1 MLEESQD
8 SDRLTPGS
16 ASAREV
22 CIQRHPT
29 QGFGFI
35 AGSQRPVIVRSVS
48 ADGPSIGKLLPGD
61 QILAINEEVVSE
73 SPRERVIDLVSP
85 VSEPSCQIQSL
96 LFQSPVSSP
105 RLFQSPK
112 SAFISAAKK
121 AHLRTNPPKVRFS
134 EQVSFSD
141 PDSTMLKDDSL
152 LLIPNVLKVFLENGQ
167 IKSFTFDSRTT
178 VRDVIS
184 SLQDR
189 LSLRYIEHFAL
200 VLESGGLDQNQRL
213 HLLQENQPLSH
224 VVHRTYFQGM
234 KCLFRICFF
243 PKDAADLLRRD
254 PAAFEYL
261 YIQSRNDVIK
271 ERFGM
276 NWKSDVTLRLAALHI
291 YITVSSARPN
301 QKISLKNVEK
311 EWGLEPFLPLTLL
324 PTIKEK
330 NVCKTLSQLLKTYQ
344 QPPPSGNKVPP
355 LQGKLQYMRVLNDLP
370 PFGGL
375 LFHTV
380 GLDEKQSATTLLV
393 GPRHG
398 ISHVIDLKNNLT
410 TVLTEFSRVAKI
422 QLFRENQG
430 VARVEVAIHEA
441 KPLVL
446 LMEWPDASNF
456 ACLISGYYKLFVD
469 PKRTIYYRTPGQSHM
484 IKADYRSSHHAHP
497 RSGATAASSWD
508 RRGEERERHQTRDS
522 ASHSQKTPAPLAA
535 ESKHLGL
542 CHVHLREQQQL
553 QELQTQAEGEL
564 DINENFISQEA
575 SGRARTKSDPTVQ
588 STEAIAGR
596 PESPVQ
602 ECSLAFRN
610 RAQTTGKS
618 QRTAGFF
625 CDSCKSR
632 LQADSVGVAVNGG
645 SGGASSKHCSSACAS
660 RNGGAVDLMALPPPG
675 NEEEDEEVVDEAK
688 KLQPPQPAI
697 AAPPPGFRDNS
708 SDEDDTKR
716 GQKSQP
722 NPPGEV
728 SAPVSGSIPATGAA
742 AAVSGVMAIALEA
755 VTARED
761 VPVTLIDNVST
772 RTVRDHAQELDDAL
786 VSTLQA
792 LEALAASEDFPHQHQ
807 PPAQTAGLIVLA
819 AITPESSLDS
829 GHETNSSELTDMS
842 EMVSAMKQHQNQA
855 YLLAHHINKDHI
867 FSRRDF
873 PLAIPSC
880 TTQTIGSSGFSM
892 GQIHGGCPP
901 KQVILTKTVP
911 LKLRASPETPSQVPN
926 PVLQGSNI
934 TQDPIQSEV
943 SVDENMAE
951 KTEPG
956 KVCTSDAATKSVEVL
971 KVPAQGQAPQDAKD
985 PRTPCSDVGK
995 VSPNLKAGVKVKKT
1009 SLPSPDPANKA
1020 LPIILPVDRT
1030 ASAKTFPTNMCQ
1042 DAETASSETIKPS
1055 SSKDLLPVDDL
1066 FCTCPVRET
1075 GQQLRLMDPQT
1086 QKVVVFH
1093 SSSPENDERIRAKG
1107 LQLASSKDNT
1117 TRAAGGGADPIS
1129 AKPKPQLATKTPH
1142 MPVKVERKD
1151 TAEAKTESSQ
1161 GKAHAEPQK
1170 CPPKSLPLL
1179 GDPTNPTCTADKV
1192 STLPAAENKK
1202 QGGTKGKN
1210 QRSAPFLSIKNLL
1223 SATFPARL
1231 RRETDERR
1239 AQLQKVRQYE
1249 LEFLEELLKPKSS
1262 GGEYLPQGSSPVPSG
1277 IPCACQL
1284 RTSPV
1289 LKAPGISREQR
1300 RSCDCKRMCRGIR
1313 LPDTPVGSTS
1323 EPQQHRGRERPISK
1337 TPPATS
1343 KIPHA
1348 QGGPKR
1354 PQTLEIKTT
1363 RIRSSSLE
1371 SREPR
1376 GEQASCLPTCTTPT
1390 PDCVSAPQYKKLQRR
1405 YSIGEVDNAEGT
1417 PLYAEVK
1424 PKSKSLEKEMERVR
1438 ATGLRLPTPVEPV
1451 PTQTHTAASAAEAKG
1466 KKGVFFIQGEE
1477 LLRESRDGA
1486 PTEVLLGLPSE
1497 DGDDRE
1503 KCCSFCFCYRKCE
1516 AADESS
1522 EKEELSY
1529 SIPLQVLPGMQ
1540 LDSRNVVSKTLQVL
1554 HAEGCSGEDEDVEE
1568 EEEEE
1573 DEEEPQTQEIDLRA
1587 CGTLEGSLSRVQSLQ
1602 GKKFNLP
1609 DGFLN
1614 AQLDANELLSILR
1627 QCANS
1632 PQADNESRLQPSRI
1646 AEYKQEL
1653 AVRFKDF
1660 RAACRRVASVEKS
1673 PTRMLSVVTASFL
1686 VLCELTQTFIKLV
1699 RGVRSE
1705 SQRLQLL
1712 RKVEEVAINYTLLLR
1727 AAEEAMGHSSSLPNK
1742 STDALEYTKMP
1753 NIKIFSGS
1761 SHRELSHKIAERLGM
1776 ELGKVVT
1783 KKFSNQETCVEIGES
1798 VRGEDVYIVQSG
1810 CGEINDNLMELLIMI
1825 NACKIAS
1832 ASRVTAV
1839 IPCFP
1844 YARQDKKDKVGSRA
1858 PISAKLVANMLSVS
1872 GADHIITMDLHAS
1885 QIQGFFDIP
1894 VDNLYAEP
1902 AVLKW
1907 IKENIP
1913 EWKNCTIVSPDAGGA
1928 KRVTS
1933 IADRLNVDFALIHKE
1948 RKKANEVD
1956 RMVLVGDVTD
1966 RVAILVDD
1974 MADTC
1979 GTVCHA
1985 ADKLISAGATKVYAI
2000 LTHGIFSGPAVSRIN
2015 NACFEA
2021 VVVTN
2026 TIPQEEKMKTC
2037 PKIQV
2042 IDISMILAEAIRRT
2056 HNGES
2061 VSYLFSHVP
2070 L

>member
-1 MLEESQD
+1 CETPPHAPPSSQGMAKDGMD
-8 SDRLTPGS
+8 SGSLTPGP
-16 ASAREV
+16 ASARQV
-22 CIQRHPT
+22 CIQRHPS

-73 SPRERVIDLVSP
+73 ASRERVIDLVRCCKDSIVLTVLQPHQVTIHSSLSP
-85 VSEPSCQIQSL
+85 FLS
-96 LFQSPVSSP
+96 
-105 RLFQSPK
+105 
-112 SAFISAAKK
+112 
-121 AHLRTNPPKVRFS
+121 H
-134 EQVSFSD
+134 
-141 PDSTMLKDDSL
+141 TMLKDDSL

-243 PKDAADLLRRD
+243 PKDPADLLRRD

-276 NWKSDVTLRLAALHI
+276 DWKSDVTLRLAALHI

-344 QPPPSGNKVPP
+344 HPPPSGNKVPP

-398 ISHVIDLKNNLT
+398 IGHVIDLKNNLT

-422 QLFRENQG
+422 QLHRENQG

-469 PKRTIYYRTPGQSHM
+469 PKRTIYYRTPGQSYM
-484 IKADYRSSHHAHP
+484 IKADYRGSHHAHP
-497 RSGATAASSWD
+497 RSGVTAASSGD
-508 RRGEERERHQTRDS
+508 RRGDERERPHTRDPGS
-522 ASHSQKTPAPLAA
+522 QSQKTTTAPLSA
-535 ESKHLGL
+535 ESQHLGL
-542 CHVHLREQQQL
+542 CHVHLREPQQL
-553 QELQTQAEGEL
+553 QELQIQAEPEL
-564 DINENFISQEA
+564 DINENLISQEA
-575 SGRARTKSDPTVQ
+575 PERPSAKSDPMLQ
-588 STEAIAGR
+588 STEMIGGR
-596 PESPVQ
+596 PGSPVQ
-602 ECSLAFRN
+602 ESSVVFRS
-610 RAQTTGKS
+610 RAQTMGQS
-618 QRTAGFF
+618 QRTTRFF
-625 CDSCKSR
+625 CDSCKAR
-632 LQADSVGVAVNGG
+632 LRAEGVAVALNGG
-645 SGGASSKHCSSACAS
+645 SSGNSSKHCSSACAS
-660 RNGGAVDLMALPPPG
+660 RDGGAVDLMALPPPG
-675 NEEEDEEVVDEAK
+675 NEEEEEEEVEEVGR

-708 SDEDDTKR
+708 SDEDDSKR
-716 GQKSQP
+716 GRKSQP
-722 NPPGEV
+722 NPN
-728 SAPVSGSIPATGAA
+728 S
-742 AAVSGVMAIALEA
+742 
-755 VTARED
+755 D
-761 VPVTLIDNVST
+761 VPVTLIDNVAT

-792 LEALAASEDFPHQHQ
+792 LEALAASEDFPHHPQQ
-807 PPAQTAGLIVLA
+807 PAQTTGLIVLA

-829 GHETNSSELTDMS
+829 GHETNSSELTDVS

-855 YLLAHHINKDHI
+855 YLLAHHINKERI

-873 PLAIPSC
+873 PLAIPGC
-880 TTQTIGSSGFSM
+880 TTQTIEGGAFSM
-892 GQIHGGCPP
+892 GQIRGSCPSKP
-901 KQVILTKTVP
+901 VTLSKTVP
-911 LKLRASPETPSQVPN
+911 LKLSPAKETASPGLSSVK
-926 PVLQGSNI
+926 QGSNVTHDPVQSELSEGKKAKPEPTKAC
-934 TQDPIQSEV
+934 TQDRP
-943 SVDENMAE
+943 A
-951 KTEPG
+951 KLPG
-956 KVCTSDAATKSVEVL
+956 EL
-971 KVPAQGQAPQDAKD
+971 KVSDPGQAPKVGEDQ
-985 PRTPCSDVGK
+985 RSPCSAVGRL
-995 VSPNLKAGVKVKKT
+995 SPNLSAGIKGKK
-1009 SLPSPDPANKA
+1009 SAPPSPDPTNKA
-1020 LPIILPVDRT
+1020 LPILLPVDRT
-1030 ASAKTFPTNMCQ
+1030 ASAKICPTNMCQ

-1055 SSKDLLPVDDL
+1055 SSNDLLPVDDL
-1066 FCTCPVRET
+1066 FCTCPVREP
-1075 GQQLRLMDPQT
+1075 GPQLRPKDPQT

-1093 SSSPENDERIRAKG
+1093 SSSPTNDERLRAKG
-1107 LQLASSKDNT
+1107 LQLASSKES
-1117 TRAAGGGADPIS
+1117 AAIAAGGADPIL
-1129 AKPKPQLATKTPH
+1129 AKPSPQVPTKYSQSPH
-1142 MPVKVERKD
+1142 IPVKTERKEA
-1151 TAEAKTESSQ
+1151 AEAKAERSQ
-1161 GKAHAEPQK
+1161 GKAQAEPQK
-1170 CPPKSLPLL
+1170 CPPKTLPLL
-1179 GDPTNPTCTADKV
+1179 GDPTHPTCSVDKV
-1192 STLPAAENKK
+1192 STFPSADSKK
-1202 QGGTKGKN
+1202 QGGGKGKA

-1223 SATFPARL
+1223 SATFPARI

-1277 IPCACQL
+1277 TPCACQL

-1313 LPDTPVGSTS
+1313 LPDTLVGSTA
-1323 EPQQHRGRERPISK
+1323 EPQQHRGRERSLSK

-1343 KIPHA
+1343 KTPHS
-1348 QGGPKR
+1348 QGGPRR

-1363 RIRSSSLE
+1363 RIRSTSLE

-1376 GEQASCLPTCTTPT
+1376 GEQASCLPTCTSRT
-1390 PDCVSAPQYKKLQRR
+1390 PDCMGAPQYKKLQRR

-1424 PKSKSLEKEMERVR
+1424 PKAKSLEKEMERVR
-1438 ATGLRLPTPVEPV
+1438 ATGLRLPTPVEPLHNQ
-1451 PTQTHTAASAAEAKG
+1451 TQTHTAAAEAKG

-1477 LLRESRDGA
+1477 LLRESREGA
-1486 PTEVLLGLPSE
+1486 PTEMLLGLPSE
-1497 DGDDRE
+1497 DSDDRE

-1529 SIPLQVLPGMQ
+1529 SIPLQVLPGMH
-1540 LDSRNVVSKTLQVL
+1540 LDSQTLPVVSKTLQVL
-1554 HAEGCSGEDEDVEE
+1554 HAEGCSGEEEEIEE

-1573 DEEEPQTQEIDLRA
+1573 EPHTQEIDLRA
-1587 CGTLEGSLSRVQSLQ
+1587 CGTLEGSLARVQSLQ
-1602 GKKFNLP
+1602 GKTFSLP

-1614 AQLDANELLSILR
+1614 AQLDANELLAILR
-1627 QCANS
+1627 QCANV
-1632 PQADNESRLQPSRI
+1632 PQVDNESRLQPSRI

-1653 AVRFKDF
+1653 AVRFKEF

-1705 SQRLQLL
+1705 AQRLQLL

-1727 AAEEAMGHSSSLPNK
+1727 AAEDAMGHSSSLPNK
-1742 STDALEYTKMP
+1742 SVSPQVTTTTTKMGSLSRP
-1753 NIKIFSGS
+1753 IKT
-1761 SHRELSHKIAERLGM
+1761 LP
-1776 ELGKVVT
+1776 T
-1783 KKFSNQETCVEIGES
+1783 Q
-1798 VRGEDVYIVQSG
+1798 
-1810 CGEINDNLMELLIMI
+1810 
-1825 NACKIAS
+1825 
-1832 ASRVTAV
+1832 
-1839 IPCFP
+1839 
-1844 YARQDKKDKVGSRA
+1844 
-1858 PISAKLVANMLSVS
+1858 
-1872 GADHIITMDLHAS
+1872 
-1885 QIQGFFDIP
+1885 
-1894 VDNLYAEP
+1894 
-1902 AVLKW
+1902 
-1907 IKENIP
+1907 
-1913 EWKNCTIVSPDAGGA
+1913 
-1928 KRVTS
+1928 
-1933 IADRLNVDFALIHKE
+1933 
-1948 RKKANEVD
+1948 
-1956 RMVLVGDVTD
+1956 
-1966 RVAILVDD
+1966 
-1974 MADTC
+1974 
-1979 GTVCHA
+1979 
-1985 ADKLISAGATKVYAI
+1985 
-2000 LTHGIFSGPAVSRIN
+2000 
-2015 NACFEA
+2015 
-2021 VVVTN
+2021 
-2026 TIPQEEKMKTC
+2026 
-2037 PKIQV
+2037 
-2042 IDISMILAEAIRRT
+2042 
-2056 HNGES
+2056 
-2061 VSYLFSHVP
+2061 
-2070 L
+2070 